1 MPIRSLL
8 LATTTTSPDARD
20 EIAAGTHPRIDYL
33 DLQTRLDADLID
45 FGVYD
50 HAPYRWLER
59 FDRLSRLA
67 WGQAIHALRHWKD
80 YEVVYSLGEDVGVP
94 LAFLLRLWGLRPRH
108 IMVAHNI
115 LSPRKVSVIRAMHV
129 MGSFDRI
136 VVFSPDAVQGIAGTF
151 GVPPAKIAFTMD
163 AIDEHFWCN
172 DSVVIPDPDYAIS
185 VGRARRDF
193 ATLMTAVD
201 GLPLRLR
208 VQAGSQWH
216 VEYAVQLGARLP
228 ENVELGS
235 YLPYADLRELY
246 QRAGFIV
253 IPLEPGA
260 HHSAGSVSIKEAMA
274 MEKAVIL
281 AASDESIYVREG
293 ETGLRVPA
301 GDAAALRQAIIQL
314 LDAPDLARRM
324 GTNGRALLEREMRY
338 ESKID
343 WLASLAM

>member
-1 MPIRSLL
+1 MSRVLI
-8 LATTTTSPDARD
+8 LATTAAPSSAHD
-20 EIAAGTHPRIDYL
+20 EIAAGRRPRIDYL

-45 FGVYD
+45 FNIYQRT
-50 HAPYRWLER
+50 PYRWLER
-59 FDRLSRLA
+59 PDRLSRLA
-67 WGQAIHALRHWKD
+67 WGQALYALRHWKD

-115 LSPRKVSVIRAMHV
+115 LSPRKVSVIRAMRV
-129 MGSFDRI
+129 MNRFDRI
-136 VVFSPDAVQGIAGTF
+136 VVFSPDAVPGIAGTF
-151 GVPPAKIAFTMD
+151 GVPPEKIVFTMD
-163 AIDEHFWCN
+163 AIDEHFWRN
-172 DSVVIPDPDYAIS
+172 DLAMIPEPDYAIS

-201 GLPLRLR
+201 GLPLRLC

-216 VEYAVQLGARLP
+216 VEYAVELGARLP
-228 ENVELGS
+228 ENAELGS
-235 YLPYADLRELY
+235 YLSYTDLRELY

-293 ETGLRVPA
+293 ETGLYVPA
-301 GDAAALRQAIIQL
+301 GDAAALRQAITHL
-314 LDAPDLARRM
+314 LGAPDLARRM
-324 GTNGRALLEREMRY
+324 GTNGRVMLEREMRY